1 MSVLSADLPCSTL
14 IFVQNIFEKFQEMW
28 TTVNQIK
35 SKRNLEIY
43 IKTIEKKYIIP
54 LLQTDEKNI
63 EDFIAKNINGYQN
76 LRFGLIIELC
86 KLLKE
91 EDLLQLIQ
99 EVLQQVKTQY
109 TKQSVLNESI
119 DIFCQCTE
127 KLLAIDFE
135 KADPEKLSVFL
146 TEVLLNRNSKVDL
159 YFSAALFGAMNSMSN
174 EALIKRLRKEVEIYH
189 TQIKKFCIELETGL
203 DVSLYKGRL
212 VLTEEHLSRL
222 KNYLPEE
229 KYSWTN

>member
-1 MSVLSADLPCSTL
+1 MSILSADLPCSTL

-63 EDFIAKNINGYQN
+63 
-76 LRFGLIIELC
+76 
-86 KLLKE
+86 
-91 EDLLQLIQ
+91 
-99 EVLQQVKTQY
+99 
-109 TKQSVLNESI
+109 
-119 DIFCQCTE
+119 
-127 KLLAIDFE
+127 

-159 YFSAALFGAMNSMSN
+159 YFSAALSGTMNSMSN
-174 EALIKRLRKEVEIYH
+174 EALIKRLRKEVEIHY

-203 DVSLYKGRL
+203 DVSLYKGRI
-212 VLTEEHLSRL
+212 VLAEEHLSRL